1 MELIRGEQRRK
12 KMQRASKKELL
23 KVFEDKKQ
31 ALFNPKF
38 IKFFFVGNFYKTKS
52 TIIEAD
58 YLSEAQLQYLRNIGY
73 LCCITHEGGTKWVHI
88 FNG

>member
-1 MELIRGEQRRK
+1 
-12 KMQRASKKELL
+12 MQRASKKELL

-52 TIIEAD
+52 TTIEGD

-73 LCCITHEGGTKWVHI
+73 ICCVTHEGDTKWVHI
-88 FNG
+88 FKG